1 MKISIPILLVFVA
14 SFVAAQKPPA
24 TDEAAAKDPIATM
37 TADDI
42 AQGKRLFVG
51 HCAYC
56 HAMGGTGDRGPS
68 LTRPELLRA
77 PDNQALFKL
86 IQNGIDGSEM
96 PAAWQMTDHEV
107 WQVAG
112 YVRSL
117 GKVTPQPIPG
127 DAAMGKSLFEGK
139 AACASCHIVEGRGRG
154 LGPDLSN
161 VGARRSP
168 AFLRKAL
175 TDPGSALPEGFL
187 MVRVVTDDGRSI
199 EGIRLNEDTFT
210 IQVRDL
216 GGRLY
221 SLRKSTLTGLQKE
234 FGKSPMP
241 SYKSMLNGSEM
252 DDLVSY
258 LASLR
263 GRR

>member
-1 MKISIPILLVFVA
+1 MMKLISIAFLVLGSLALTQNKPKDQAATKDVVA
-14 SFVAAQKPPA
+14 TLTS
-24 TDEAAAKDPIATM
+24 
-37 TADDI
+37 DDI

-56 HAMGGTGDRGPS
+56 HAMEGTGDRGPS
-68 LTRPELLRA
+68 LTRPDLLRA

-96 PAAWQMTDHEV
+96 PGAWQMTDHEI

-117 GKVTPQPIPG
+117 GRIKPEPVPG
-127 DAAMGKSLFEGK
+127 DPAKGKALFEGK
-139 AACASCHIVEGRGRG
+139 GACTSCHIVDGVGSS
-154 LGPDLSN
+154 LGPDLSD
-161 VGARRSP
+161 VGARRS
-168 AFLRKAL
+168 AAYMRKAL
-175 TDPGSALPEGFL
+175 ADPGAAVPEGFM
-187 MVRVVTDDGRSI
+187 MVRIVTKDGRSI

-216 GGRLY
+216 ANRFH
-221 SLRKSTLTGLQKE
+221 SMRKADLAELTKE

-241 SYKSMLNGSEM
+241 SYRKTFEPPEM
-252 DDLVSY
+252 DDLIAY

-263 GRR
+263 SRR